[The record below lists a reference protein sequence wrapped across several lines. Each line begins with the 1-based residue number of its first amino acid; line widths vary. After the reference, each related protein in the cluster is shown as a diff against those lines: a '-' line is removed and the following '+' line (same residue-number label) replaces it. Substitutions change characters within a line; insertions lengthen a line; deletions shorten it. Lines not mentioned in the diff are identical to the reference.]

1 MIGATATSILLVED
15 DADTRHQVAALLA
28 RHGYRVT
35 EAADAG
41 SALARFGAVQPD
53 LILLDLGLPDR
64 DGLIVVEHVRA
75 AGTTPIL
82 VLSARDR
89 EVDKVL
95 ALEAGADDY
104 LAKPFGMAEL
114 QARIAAIL
122 RRAPPAADAADRPG
136 TIRIGPL
143 ELDSESHAVRIGGVP
158 LHLTPIEFNVL
169 QVLVDHPGQLVTY
182 GRLLRAVWGTAY
194 GDEAHYVHVYVGQL
208 RRKIRRA
215 APDGELANL
224 IVPEPGV
231 GYRVTAGAEQPAGL
245 SDP

>member
-1 MIGATATSILLVED
+1 LIDAAATTILLVED
-15 DADTRHQVAALLA
+15 DAETRHQVASLLE

-35 EAADAG
+35 EAADAT
-41 SALARFGAVQPD
+41 SALGQFASARPD

-64 DGLIVVEHVRA
+64 DGLVVVERVRA

-95 ALEAGADDY
+95 ALEVGADDY

-114 QARIAAIL
+114 QARISAIL
-122 RRAPPAADAADRPG
+122 RRVSPGNVDSDRPG
-136 TIRIGPL
+136 IIRVGEL
-143 ELDSESHAVRIGGVP
+143 ELDPAAHSVLIAGSPV
-158 LHLTPIEFNVL
+158 HLTPLEFEVL
-169 QVLVDHPGQLVTY
+169 RVLAEHAGQLVTY

-194 GDEAHYVHVYVGQL
+194 GEEAHYVHVYVGQI

-215 APDGELANL
+215 DPDGHLANL

-231 GYRVTAGAEQPAGL
+231 GYRVSAEIDPARG
-245 SDP
+245 

>member
-1 MIGATATSILLVED
+1 MIDAGGTSILLVED
-15 DADTRHQVAALLA
+15 DAETRHQVATLLE
-28 RHGYRVT
+28 RHGYQVA
-35 EAADAG
+35 EASDAE
-41 SALARFGAVQPD
+41 SALAKFADGRPD

-64 DGLIVVEHVRA
+64 DGLDVVDRVRA

-114 QARIAAIL
+114 QARIGAIL
-122 RRAPPAADAADRPG
+122 RRAMPAGTDSEQPG
-136 TIRIGPL
+136 IVRIGDL
-143 ELDSESHAVRIGGVP
+143 ELDPVSHSVRVGGRPV
-158 LHLTPIEFNVL
+158 HLTPLEFEVL
-169 QVLVDHPGQLVTY
+169 RVLAEHAGQLVTY

-194 GDEAHYVHVYVGQL
+194 GDEAHYVHVYVGQI

-215 APDGELANL
+215 DPDGHLANL

-231 GYRVTAGAEQPAGL
+231 GYRVSAEIDPARG
-245 SDP
+245 

>member
-1 MIGATATSILLVED
+1 VTDARLTSILLVED
-15 DADTRHQVAALLA
+15 DAETRRQIATLLE
-28 RHGYRVT
+28 RHDYRVA
-35 EAADAG
+35 EAADAE
-41 SALARFGAVQPD
+41 SALARFAAATPD

-64 DGLIVVEHVRA
+64 DGLAVIERVRA
-75 AGTTPIL
+75 VGTTPIL

-114 QARIAAIL
+114 QARISAIL
-122 RRAPPAADAADRPG
+122 RRSALVGTDPDQPG
-136 TIRIGPL
+136 IVRIAEL
-143 ELDSESHAVRIGGVP
+143 ELDPASHAVRIGGQPV
-158 LHLTPIEFNVL
+158 HLTPLEFEVL
-169 QVLVDHPGQLVTY
+169 RVLVEHAGQLVTY

-194 GDEAHYVHVYVGQL
+194 GEEAHYVHVYVGQI

-215 APDGELANL
+215 DPAGRLVDL

-231 GYRVTAGAEQPAGL
+231 GYRVSGGAGSE
-245 SDP
+245 SR

>member
-1 MIGATATSILLVED
+1 MIDAPGTSILLVED
-15 DADTRHQVAALLA
+15 DAETRHQIASLLE
-28 RHGYRVT
+28 RHGFLVT

-41 SALARFGAVQPD
+41 SALDRFAAERPD

-64 DGLIVVEHVRA
+64 DGLVVVESVRQ

-114 QARIAAIL
+114 QARISAVR
-122 RRAPPAADAADRPG
+122 RRASPVGSGLAEPG
-136 TIRIGPL
+136 IVRIGDL
-143 ELDSESHAVRIGGVP
+143 ELDSASHSIRIADHLVHFTP
-158 LHLTPIEFNVL
+158 LEFRVL
-169 QVLVDHPGQLVTY
+169 QVLAEHAGQLVTY

-194 GDEAHYVHVYVGQL
+194 GDEAHYVHVYVGQI

-215 APDGELANL
+215 DPDGHLANL

-231 GYRVTAGAEQPAGL
+231 GYRISAGPDPEAG
-245 SDP
+245 

>member
-1 MIGATATSILLVED
+1 MIDAAATSILLVED
-15 DADTRHQVAALLA
+15 DAETRRQVASLLE
-28 RHGYRVT
+28 HHEYHVT

-41 SALARFGAVQPD
+41 SALAEFTAARPD

-64 DGLIVVEHVRA
+64 DGLVVVEHVRA

-114 QARIAAIL
+114 QARISAVL
-122 RRAPPAADAADRPG
+122 RRASPAGADQDG
-136 TIRIGPL
+136 SGI
-143 ELDSESHAVRIGGVP
+143 VRIGDFELDPAVHTVSVAGRR
-158 LHLTPIEFNVL
+158 LHFTRLEFAVL
-169 QVLVDHPGQLVTY
+169 QVLAEHAGQLVTY
-182 GRLLRAVWGTAY
+182 GRLLRAVWGSAY
-194 GDEAHYVHVYVGQL
+194 GDEAHYVHVYVGQI

-215 APDGELANL
+215 DPDGHLANL

-231 GYRVTAGAEQPAGL
+231 GYRVRAEV
-245 SDP
+245 DPGRG

>member
-1 MIGATATSILLVED
+1 VIDATPTTILLVED
-15 DADTRHQVAALLA
+15 DAETRHQVASLLE
-28 RHGYRVT
+28 RHDYRVA
-35 EAADAG
+35 EAADAA
-41 SALARFGAVQPD
+41 SALGQFASAVPD

-64 DGLIVVEHVRA
+64 DGLVVVERVRA

-114 QARIAAIL
+114 QARISAVL
-122 RRAPPAADAADRPG
+122 RRATPAGAEQDGPG
-136 TIRIGPL
+136 IIRIGDF
-143 ELDSESHAVRIGGVP
+143 ELDPESHAVSIAGQHVHFTP
-158 LHLTPIEFNVL
+158 LEFEVLRVLTE
-169 QVLVDHPGQLVTY
+169 HTGQLVTY
-182 GRLLRAVWGTAY
+182 GRLLRAVWGTEY
-194 GDEAHYVHVYVGQL
+194 GDEAHYVHVYVGQI

-215 APDGELANL
+215 DPDGRLANL

-231 GYRVTAGAEQPAGL
+231 GYRVRGDQYGSAL

>member
-1 MIGATATSILLVED
+1 MI
-15 DADTRHQVAALLA
+15 
-28 RHGYRVT
+28 
-35 EAADAG
+35 EAADAE
-41 SALARFGAVQPD
+41 SALAEFGTKRPD

-64 DGLIVVEHVRA
+64 DGLVVVEHVRE

-114 QARIAAIL
+114 RARISAIL
-122 RRAPPAADAADRPG
+122 RRAGPIVAGPDG
-136 TIRIGPL
+136 SGILRIGEL
-143 ELDSESHAVRIGGVP
+143 ELDPASHSVRVAGNPV
-158 LHLTPIEFNVL
+158 HLTPLEFEVL
-169 QVLVDHPGQLVTY
+169 HILVEHAGRLVTY
-182 GRLLRAVWGTAY
+182 GRLLRAVWGPAY
-194 GDEAHYVHVYVGQL
+194 GDEAHYVHVYVGQI

-215 APDGELANL
+215 DPAGHLSGL

-231 GYRVTAGAEQPAGL
+231 GYRVSTGVETGVETGL
-245 SDP
+245 G

>member
-1 MIGATATSILLVED
+1 LIDAAATTILLVED
-15 DADTRHQVAALLA
+15 DADTRRQIASLLE

-35 EAADAG
+35 QATDAG
-41 SALARFGAVQPD
+41 SALDRFEAARPD

-64 DGLIVVEHVRA
+64 DGLVVVEHVRA

-114 QARIAAIL
+114 QARISAIL
-122 RRAPPAADAADRPG
+122 RRASPTGGDSEDPG
-136 TIRIGPL
+136 IVRIGEL
-143 ELDSESHAVRIGGVP
+143 ELDPRSHSVRVGGRPVHLSP
-158 LHLTPIEFNVL
+158 LEF
-169 QVLVDHPGQLVTY
+169 QVLHVLAEHAGQLVTY

-194 GDEAHYVHVYVGQL
+194 GDEAHYVHVYVGQI

-215 APDGELANL
+215 DPDGHLASL

-231 GYRVTAGAEQPAGL
+231 GYRVSAGIDPARG
-245 SDP
+245 

>member
-1 MIGATATSILLVED
+1 VIEAARTSILLVED
-15 DADTRHQVAALLA
+15 DAETRHQVASLLE
-28 RHGYRVT
+28 RHGYRVA
-35 EAADAG
+35 EAADAA
-41 SALARFGAVQPD
+41 SAQAHFAAEPPD

-64 DGLIVVEHVRA
+64 DGLIVVERVRA

-89 EVDKVL
+89 EVDKVV

-114 QARIAAIL
+114 QARISAVL
-122 RRAPPAADAADRPG
+122 RRVAPDEIEPNGPG
-136 TIRIGPL
+136 VIRIGEL
-143 ELDSESHAVRIGGVP
+143 ELDPQAHTVHIAGARVHFTPLEFEVLRVLIEHA
-158 LHLTPIEFNVL
+158 
-169 QVLVDHPGQLVTY
+169 GQLVTY

-194 GDEAHYVHVYVGQL
+194 GEEAHYVHVYVGQI

-215 APDGELANL
+215 DPDGHLANL

-231 GYRVTAGAEQPAGL
+231 GYRVSAETDSGL
-245 SDP
+245 D